1 MRSIALSWPMM
12 LSGIQDGEGSGTGD
26 SLAGAGG
33 SLGCQLA
40 RKEVHVERVM
50 YLSSRNSNILLRSC
64 PNGDRIW
71 IGDVGD
77 DRCCQC

>member
-1 MRSIALSWPMM
+1 MIR
-12 LSGIQDGEGSGTGD
+12 GGEGSGTGD

-33 SLGCQLA
+33 SLGCLLGCLLA
-40 RKEVHVERVM
+40 REEVNVERVM

-64 PNGDRIW
+64 LNGGRIW

-77 DRCCQC
+77 DRCCRR